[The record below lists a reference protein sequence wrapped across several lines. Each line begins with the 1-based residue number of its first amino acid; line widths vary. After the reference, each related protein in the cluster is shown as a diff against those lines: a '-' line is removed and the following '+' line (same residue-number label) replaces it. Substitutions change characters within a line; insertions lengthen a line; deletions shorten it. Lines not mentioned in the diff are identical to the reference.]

1 MSQEH
6 RGTGNVFRPKYAPP
20 KTKYADA
27 RNAGTLRESAVWWVR
42 YNYRGKLHR
51 ECSGSTNRTD
61 AVRLLK
67 RRLGEIGRG
76 QVIGPDVSRTT
87 FEDLTAMLLNDYKAN
102 GRKSLDRATHAVN
115 RLQERLAGVRACDI
129 TADRVTAYVAARLG
143 EGAANATV
151 NRELAALKR
160 MLRLGEIAGKVT
172 QRPILSSLHEHNTRT
187 GFFEEPEFRAV
198 QAHLPADLKLLFEV
212 AYVTGWRVKSELLTR
227 QWSHVDFKSGWL
239 RLEPGETK
247 NDEGRM
253 FPLTPEL
260 RAVLD
265 RQLARTREVERATG
279 QIIPWVFH
287 RDGASIV
294 DYRRAWRS
302 AVKRAGLPHR
312 IPHDFRRTA
321 VRNLERAGVPRST
334 AMKMVGHRTEAIY
347 RRYAIADESMLREG
361 AEKLSALHQAER
373 GASQVVVPLSPR

>member
-1 MSQEH
+1 VKCD
-6 RGTGNVFRPKYAPP
+6 GC
-20 KTKYADA
+20 
-27 RNAGTLRESAVWWVR
+27 
-42 YNYRGKLHR
+42 GK
-51 ECSGSTNRTD
+51 
-61 AVRLLK
+61 
-67 RRLGEIGRG
+67 I
-76 QVIGPDVSRTT
+76 
-87 FEDLTAMLLNDYKAN
+87 
-102 GRKSLDRATHAVN
+102 
-115 RLQERLAGVRACDI
+115 
-129 TADRVTAYVAARLG
+129 VA
-143 EGAANATV
+143 
-151 NRELAALKR
+151 
-160 MLRLGEIAGKVT
+160 
-172 QRPILSSLHEHNTRT
+172 H
-187 GFFEEPEFRAV
+187 
-198 QAHLPADLKLLFEV
+198 
-212 AYVTGWRVKSELLTR
+212 
-227 QWSHVDFKSGWL
+227 
-239 RLEPGETK
+239 PGETK